1 MIKFYSIF
9 LFLVFTQ
16 CKVFASLSFTS
27 EEIRDKLYER
37 IDEYRFSFE
46 FYNDSDVPVKIIN
59 IISSCDCVK
68 IESDKKTYQP
78 NEEGKINGVFDIG
91 DRTGYQKKE
100 FIVITD
106 ENNCTAMLREYVRRV
121 TTDAPNARIE
131 AFMSVPCGASA
142 QDKQKFYNVAY
153 SSNISKLWLV
163 PAPIAALLG
172 CGIGFND
179 FEYCALAD
187 IGSGCTDI
195 AILGQN
201 GIVEGFTINIGSINI
216 DLAIVSHIQAK
227 YGIKITL
234 ASALSLKEQIGS
246 LIPSGSKTLAVSG
259 TETRS
264 GNKKTI
270 NATGFDILDG
280 LREYYQVIADSVSS
294 LLAASE
300 AEVCAKTKAQGVIF
314 CGNGSKIEG
323 LKEYM
328 ESRLNMPVFIAN
340 GARTVYGMQ
349 KLSQDKNLIK
359 KLL

>member
-1 MIKFYSIF
+1 MAKIRLFIDMGSSKTVIYRDGMGVVLNEPTKISVKKDDGIAEVVDFGQKAVKNREDIF
-9 LFLVFTQ
+9 V
-16 CKVFASLSFTS
+16 VS
-27 EEIRDKLYER
+27 
-37 IDEYRFSFE
+37 
-46 FYNDSDVPVKIIN
+46 PVM
-59 IISSCDCVK
+59 
-68 IESDKKTYQP
+68 
-78 NEEGKINGVFDIG
+78 EGI
-91 DRTGYQKKE
+91 
-100 FIVITD
+100 ITD

-187 IGSGCTDI
+187 IGSGCADI